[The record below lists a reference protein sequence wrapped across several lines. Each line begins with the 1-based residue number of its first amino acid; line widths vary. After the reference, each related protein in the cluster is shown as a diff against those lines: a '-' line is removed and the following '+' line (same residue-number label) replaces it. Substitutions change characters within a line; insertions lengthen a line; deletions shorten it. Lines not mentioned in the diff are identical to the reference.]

1 VGKQQAFGLP
11 AELVAV
17 LLSDPFVQF
26 DVARKITSMLCH
38 PTSAAL
44 SVVCR
49 VR

>member
-1 VGKQQAFGLP
+1 MGKQQAFGLP

-26 DVARKITSMLCH
+26 DVACKITFMRCR
-38 PTSAAL
+38 PASAAL
-44 SVVCR
+44 SVVPR

>member
-1 VGKQQAFGLP
+1 MGKQQAFGLP
-11 AELVAV
+11 AVAAV

-26 DVARKITSMLCH
+26 DVARKITSMLCR